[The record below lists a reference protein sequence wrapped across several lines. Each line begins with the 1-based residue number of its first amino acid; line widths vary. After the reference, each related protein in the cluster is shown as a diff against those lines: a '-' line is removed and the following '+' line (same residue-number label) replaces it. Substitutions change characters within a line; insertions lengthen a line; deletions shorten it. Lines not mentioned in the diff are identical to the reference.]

1 MNDRGGFVDLRSTV
15 QAANREHE
23 EAQAQ
28 VLATRLNLAYVNL
41 NDYPF
46 GPQALHAFPLES
58 IRNHFVVPYLR
69 HDAELKVAT
78 PNPENPALQQFL
90 KEFSAANGVKII
102 LAVCSETS
110 FLSALHAAEI
120 TPEEPVQ
127 PIIPATS
134 PSSEATA
141 AMLEGFKDKTELANR
156 LNRVSTT
163 EVLDVLF
170 AGALAVHATDIH
182 IEPAE
187 KALTIRFRIDGILQ
201 EITILSPEAY
211 RLLRSRVKYL
221 AGMKLDVHAI
231 PQDGRFEQRSLGQKV
246 DVRVSA
252 LPTPYGETFVLRLLT
267 GGEAAR
273 LEELGF
279 SPTQLA
285 TIRTAISKPNGLIL
299 NTGPT
304 GSGKT
309 TTLYAILA
317 ELNQP
322 GKKII
327 TIEDPIEYKVPG
339 IQQTQV
345 DADAGYNFAD
355 ALRSVL
361 RQDPDIVMV
370 GEIRDAETATIAVQA
385 AMTGHLVLSTLHTN
399 SAPGAIPRLLDMGVK
414 TYLLGGVLN
423 LIIAQRLV
431 RKLSHPDKQGDERY
445 EGRVAIA
452 ELLVPDENT
461 ETLIQQKASI
471 EQFEAAARQAGMT
484 SLFEDGMAKVQ
495 AGLTQEDEVRR
506 VAADVATPSQTPSTP
521 VNRPGSI

>member
-1 MNDRGGFVDLRSTV
+1 VDLRSTV

-28 VLATRLNLAYVNL
+28 ALATRLHLGYVNL
-41 NDYPF
+41 TDYPF
-46 GPQALHAFPLES
+46 NPQILHLIPLET
-58 IRNHFVVPYLR
+58 IHTQFVVPYLR
-69 HDAELKVAT
+69 SGNELKVAS
-78 PNPENPALQQFL
+78 PNPENPALAQFL
-90 KEFSAANGVKII
+90 QDFATANGYHVI
-102 LAVCSETS
+102 LTVCSQSS
-110 FLSALHAAEI
+110 FLSAARAAELA
-120 TPEEPVQ
+120 PVEPQ
-127 PIIPATS
+127 PVAPKTERANDTI
-134 PSSEATA
+134 
-141 AMLEGFKDKTELANR
+141 LEGFKDKTELASR
-156 LNRVSTT
+156 LARVSTT
-163 EVLDVLF
+163 ELLDVLF
-170 AGALAVHATDIH
+170 AGALAMHATDIH
-182 IEPAE
+182 IEPTE
-187 KALTIRFRIDGILQ
+187 KALTIRFRVDGMLQ
-201 EITILSPEAY
+201 EIATLTVEAY

-221 AGMKLDVHAI
+221 SGMKLDVHAA

-279 SPTQLA
+279 TPAQLQ
-285 TIRTAISKPNGLIL
+285 TIRAAIQKPNGLIL

-322 GKKII
+322 GRKII

-345 DADAGYNFAD
+345 DAEAGYDFAG

-423 LIIAQRLV
+423 LVIAQRLV
-431 RKLSHPDKQGDERY
+431 RKLAHPEAQGDARY

-452 ELLVPDENT
+452 ELLVPDENL

-471 EQFEAAARQAGMT
+471 EQFEDAAHQSGMT
-484 SLFEDGMAKVQ
+484 SLFQDGLAKVA
-495 AGLTQEDEVRR
+495 AGLTTEEEVRR
-506 VAADVATPSQTPSTP
+506 VAADVASAPLAPSTAP
-521 VNRPGSI
+521 SEPDTI